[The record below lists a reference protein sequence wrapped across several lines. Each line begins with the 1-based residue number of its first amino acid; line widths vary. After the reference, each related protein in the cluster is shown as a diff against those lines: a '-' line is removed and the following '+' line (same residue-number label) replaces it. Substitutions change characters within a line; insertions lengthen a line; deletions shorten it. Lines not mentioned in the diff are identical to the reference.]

1 MVHVEEHSWVSS
13 HACVRGMHHNITL
26 CYPVQSCATI
36 SSYGDCHSIWS
47 LCSVCLRRSNWLS
60 LGIVGF
66 KWIQMDFHGFPF
78 MSPLCSAIPECPA
91 MFGVFGVELFHF
103 RPKHWR
109 KTWTWTRS
117 RLWMMKGAG
126 SYPCIQMS
134 TFVEEPWRTVAI
146 VASFWCFFVV
156 PKCQKS
162 SGWKRS
168 WMSCGRR
175 RFPVERQSF
184 SRETCRRLAL
194 TSDWWPE
201 IAGYGRMW
209 QDAVG
214 ILYTQLHTSYVEFA
228 KLWSLLRYKAYESL
242 ELSLELNTL
251 ILWPLCTSLYIL
263 AHYVSWCLY
272 ILYCQVVTRLT
283 ISMWFS
289 LAVSKSPRP
298 KLLHLLRRS
307 SDGMRGMRGMRQQ
320 KISNMFN
327 PWCRWCR
334 FRADGAD
341 QDLS

>member
-66 KWIQMDFHGFPF
+66 KWIQMDFPWISIHVPALL
-78 MSPLCSAIPECPA
+78 SNPECPA

-146 VASFWCFFVV
+146 VASFWCFLWFQNVRNRQGESDRGCHV
-156 PKCQKS
+156 EGGGSQWKGNHSAGRPAG
-162 SGWKRS
+162 GWPWR
-168 WMSCGRR
+168 
-175 RFPVERQSF
+175 
-184 SRETCRRLAL
+184 
-194 TSDWWPE
+194 
-201 IAGYGRMW
+201 
-209 QDAVG
+209 
-214 ILYTQLHTSYVEFA
+214 
-228 KLWSLLRYKAYESL
+228 
-242 ELSLELNTL
+242 
-251 ILWPLCTSLYIL
+251 
-263 AHYVSWCLY
+263 
-272 ILYCQVVTRLT
+272 VT
-283 ISMWFS
+283 
-289 LAVSKSPRP
+289 
-298 KLLHLLRRS
+298 
-307 SDGMRGMRGMRQQ
+307 G
-320 KISNMFN
+320 
-327 PWCRWCR
+327 
-334 FRADGAD
+334 D
-341 QDLS
+341 QR